1 MFLVIIFF
9 TILLLIGL
17 MRLVILVFVVST
29 LRRLSVFFLTVLV
42 YSAPGQIC
50 SLLRA
55 ARVFADRWTT
65 MHVLITNNISAFLF
79 GTPFLLLEQNNDLF
93 FHVQSFLSESMRFQ
107 RNV

>member
-9 TILLLIGL
+9 TILVLLGL
-17 MRLVILVFVVST
+17 MRFQTKTVKH
-29 LRRLSVFFLTVLV
+29 FFLTVLFIL
-42 YSAPGQIC
+42 SLGQIC

-65 MHVLITNNISAFLF
+65 MHVLITSNISAFQF
-79 GTPFLLLEQNNDLF
+79 GTPFLPLEQNNDLF